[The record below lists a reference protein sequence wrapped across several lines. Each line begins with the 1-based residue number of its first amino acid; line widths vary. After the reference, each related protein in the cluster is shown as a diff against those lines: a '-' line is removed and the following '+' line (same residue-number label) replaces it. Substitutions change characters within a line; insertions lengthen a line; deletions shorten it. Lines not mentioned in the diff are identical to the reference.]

1 MTIRVLSIFGTR
13 PEAIK
18 MAPVIAGLEA
28 DARFESIVAVTA
40 QHRDM
45 LDQVLEVF
53 SITPH
58 FDLDIM
64 THGQT
69 LAQITQR
76 VLAGIDQVLEEVQP
90 DIVLV
95 HGDTTTTFAA
105 TLAAVYRGIAVGH
118 IEAGMRTGDITQP
131 FPEELNRVL
140 VARMARWHFAPS
152 KECQDNL
159 LREGVDPQ
167 AIIRTQYNTGV
178 AALLLASKLIAPSE
192 KGSKSVLIT
201 AHRRESWGEPMR
213 EIFSAIAEVAAANPQ
228 YTFNVATHA
237 NPIVATDA
245 AAILGAISNVNLIG
259 PQSYADFI
267 NLMASAELIMSD
279 SGGVQEEGPTLGVP
293 VVVLRNKTE
302 YHELLDAGVVHLAG
316 TDQQSIVETAQ
327 RVLHSEEAHK
337 IAREFS
343 VMRATTSTIEEI
355 LGVLADFKR

>member
-1 MTIRVLSIFGTR
+1 MTLKVLSIFGTR

-18 MAPVIAGLEA
+18 MAPVVKGLEA
-28 DARFESIVAVTA
+28 DDRFDSLVAVTA
-40 QHRDM
+40 QHREM
-45 LDQVLEVF
+45 LDQVLEIF
-53 SITPH
+53 DITPD

-76 VLAGIDQVLEEVQP
+76 VLAGIDTVLEEVKP

-105 TLAAVYRGIAVGH
+105 TLAAVYRNIAVGH

-159 LREGVDPQ
+159 LKEGIAPE
-167 AIIRTQYNTGV
+167 AIIRTEYNTGV
-178 AALLLASKLIAPSE
+178 AALLLAKEKLSIPAVT
-192 KGSKSVLIT
+192 SKSVLIT

-213 EIFSAIAEVAAANPQ
+213 EIFSAIAEVATLNPSF
-228 YTFNVATHA
+228 TFNVATHA

-245 AAILGAISNVNLIG
+245 ASILGGFENVNLIG
-259 PQSYADFI
+259 PQGYGDFI
-267 NLMASAELIMSD
+267 ALMAQSELIMSD

-316 TDQQSIVETAQ
+316 TNKESIVAVAQ
-327 RVLHSEEAHK
+327 KVLHSAQAHEA
-337 IAREFS
+337 AQMFS
-343 VMRATTSTIEEI
+343 EKRAATSTIKEI
-355 LGVLADFKR
+355 LDVLAAFPK